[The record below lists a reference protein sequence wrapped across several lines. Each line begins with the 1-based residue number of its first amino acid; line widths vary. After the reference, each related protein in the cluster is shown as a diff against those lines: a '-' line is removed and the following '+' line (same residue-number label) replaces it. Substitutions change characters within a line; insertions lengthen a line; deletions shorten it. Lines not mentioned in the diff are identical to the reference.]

1 MAVLLGPS
9 GIGTWQQREIE
20 LGLHHQAEREKTHRP
35 FASASRASYLGL
47 DDRGV
52 PLGRFLGL
60 NTWIDLRSGL
70 DDPVALQRL
79 IAGVQAQA
87 IDTIAH
93 DPRLAGLCPYRGLL
107 QFREEDAGLFFGR
120 RRYIDELVQK
130 VRQRS
135 PPTWSPWW
143 VVRGAASPRSSML
156 ACCLRSVR
164 SFIDQGNARVGA
176 LIALDVIPASR
187 RDDDRRHIPQAAVA
201 LAHAVSLPFE
211 TMRLRGHD
219 EGVYSVAFSPDGQ
232 RIVSAQRTR
241 CCPGGTLAT

>member
-1 MAVLLGPS
+1 MLPVLL
-9 GIGTWQQREIE
+9 
-20 LGLHHQAEREKTHRP
+20 
-35 FASASRASYLGL
+35 LGL

-135 PPTWSPWW
+135 PTNLVA
-143 VVRGAASPRSSML
+143 VVGRSGSGKSSIIY
-156 ACCLRSVR
+156 AGRCLRSVR

-176 LIALDVIPASR
+176 VIALGVIPASR
-187 RDDDRRHIPQAAVA
+187 RDDDRRYIPQAAVA

-241 CCPGGTLAT
+241 CCPCGTLAT

>member
-1 MAVLLGPS
+1 MLPVLL
-9 GIGTWQQREIE
+9 
-20 LGLHHQAEREKTHRP
+20 
-35 FASASRASYLGL
+35 LGL

-60 NTWIDLRSGL
+60 NTWTDLRSGL

-135 PPTWSPWW
+135 PTNLVA
-143 VVRGAASPRSSML
+143 VVGRSGSGKSSIIYAGL
-156 ACCLRSVR
+156 LP
-164 SFIDQGNARVGA
+164 A
-176 LIALDVIPASR
+176 LCKEL
-187 RDDDRRHIPQAAVA
+187 H
-201 LAHAVSLPFE
+201 
-211 TMRLRGHD
+211 
-219 EGVYSVAFSPDGQ
+219 
-232 RIVSAQRTR
+232 
-241 CCPGGTLAT
+241 